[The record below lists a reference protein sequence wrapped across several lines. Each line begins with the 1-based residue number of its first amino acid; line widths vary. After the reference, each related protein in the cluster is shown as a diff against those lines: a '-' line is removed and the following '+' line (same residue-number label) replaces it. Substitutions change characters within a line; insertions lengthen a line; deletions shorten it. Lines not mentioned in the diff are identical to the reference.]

1 MSSYT
6 QSEMEII
13 VKGKIYCKR
22 FHIMLE
28 DSKILLLPTGNA
40 NCRFQIRWIFIQ
52 LNAPEPNSVLHMTEL
67 KIDCWNLML
76 RKFVTGKPPQEEI
89 HIESWI
95 DENQISMK
103 NSMITLKHILSC
115 WISCTYSGTVSKFI
129 SGAYTDKPKRKL
141 MRTLTKM
148 LLSAFF
154 LSEDKWGPN
163 SR

>member
-22 FHIMLE
+22 FHIMLK

-40 NCRFQIRWIFIQ
+40 NCRFQIRWVFIQ
-52 LNAPEPNSVLHMTEL
+52 LNAPEPNSVLRMTEL

-95 DENQISMK
+95 DENQISIE

-115 WISCTYSGTVSKFI
+115 WISCTYSGTISKFI
-129 SGAYTDKPKRKL
+129 SGAYTDTQKENC
-141 MRTLTKM
+141 KM
-148 LLSAFF
+148 LLGAFF